1 MKKRNEND
9 PDNLGGLGNM
19 LPAEV
24 LKKLNFFDEPN
35 EQSGACSDSA
45 MARKSLLKINKLLEL
60 LHQAD
65 NKQQGSNNT
74 FIYVASGA
82 QYVKNLYQQASLPDP
97 PRRRGNNAEKESV
110 NPPFDANTPLSALFH
125 ESHHEELRRII
136 DSWRPY
142 LINDDPAIDALS
154 MTRFEFDF
162 DKVIA
167 THIYIDIGRLLHD
180 HALKDDNMSL
190 LAKYLFQHT
199 NLSNSQSTLYVQL
212 RKYKKR

>member
-1 MKKRNEND
+1 MKYKDED
-9 PDNLGGLGNM
+9 PDNLGGLGDM

-24 LKKLNFFDEPN
+24 LK
-35 EQSGACSDSA
+35 
-45 MARKSLLKINKLLEL
+45 MLKEL
-60 LHQAD
+60 QERTHQPD
-65 NKQQGSNNT
+65 HQNNGSNNT
-74 FIYVASGA
+74 FIYVAPGA
-82 QYVKNLYQQASLPDP
+82 QYVKNLYQLPPLPEPPQRKTTDATGNSTDP
-97 PRRRGNNAEKESV
+97 S
-110 NPPFDANTPLSALFH
+110 FDEDTPLSALFL
-125 ESHHEELRRII
+125 ESHHGELRQII
-136 DSWRPY
+136 ESWRPY

-154 MTRFEFDF
+154 MSRLEFDF

>member
-9 PDNLGGLGNM
+9 PDNLGGLGDM
-19 LPAEV
+19 LPTEV
-24 LKKLNFFDEPN
+24 LKKLKE
-35 EQSGACSDSA
+35 
-45 MARKSLLKINKLLEL
+45 LLEL

-74 FIYVASGA
+74 LIYVASGA

-142 LINDDPAIDALS
+142 LINDPAIDALS
-154 MTRFEFDF
+154 MTRLEFDF